1 MKQLGAADPRQI
13 GPYTLL
19 GRLGAGGMGAV
30 YLGRARG
37 RTVAVK
43 VVRPDLAR
51 DDAFRDRFQ
60 REVEAARLVS
70 GAFTAPVVDADTQD
84 RIPWMATTF
93 VVGVSLDQA
102 VTTRG
107 PLPGN
112 VLWALT
118 AGVAEALAG
127 VHDAGLIHRDLK
139 PANVLLAL
147 DGPRVIDFG
156 IARAV
161 DGTALTSTG
170 AIIGSAP
177 YMSPEQAVGEPLSS
191 ASDVFSLGSAI
202 AFAARGDSLFG
213 AGAAAGVLFR
223 IVHTEPDLGAVPA
236 GLRDLIASCLA
247 KNPGDR
253 PTPRQVSECVER
265 EGHPVPSGGWL
276 PEAVAA
282 DIIAVRAVMTTLPEP
297 PPTLAFGHVTQGPGS
312 PAGGP
317 ESSGPESGRPEPRGA
332 GADRPD
338 ADRSDPADGPDPAGR
353 PNPNRRKLLLGL
365 AGGTLA
371 VAGAGTWL
379 GLALSG
385 SGAADDEPGGR
396 PRPSGNDVPEATLAW
411 KVKPSGTGSGAGQ
424 TKQSAACPQVLST
437 HGLVVCPTLERIL
450 ALDDAGRTKWTVDGT
465 EHGIAFSVQGS
476 LPNVIAA
483 ADGDRL
489 YVAGM
494 AMKSMAVRSAVVAI
508 DLDKGKAAWTA
519 TLDRPHTQG
528 VLRFCGVMDGTA
540 YLIGFGDGKDHGGPT
555 PSGYHVWALDLTT
568 RKTAFFHGEDADFI
582 FSALPQRGDHA
593 LFAGPTRLRALD
605 TKGGVAWTTK
615 REPHTVDAAGQH
627 FIVVDGT
634 MRMSALDPATGK
646 SVWTAAGAVAPA
658 SLRGNGIAT
667 DKDGRVLYALWQD
680 KDNGYSLGALDG
692 GTGRT
697 RWKTPLP
704 ADSKDSRSLGARIL
718 YADGNLYRMG
728 ADSVVWACDATN
740 GKPRWKYTGMK
751 GTDPT
756 KLAWTAGDG
765 RLCLSDPTATTVA
778 ALHANGA

>member
-1 MKQLGAADPRQI
+1 MKQLEAADPRQI

-70 GAFTAPVVDADTQD
+70 GAFTAPVVDADTRD
-84 RIPWMATTF
+84 RIPWMATAF

-102 VTTRG
+102 VSTRG
-107 PLPGN
+107 PLPEGA
-112 VLWALT
+112 LWALT
-118 AGVAEALAG
+118 AGVAEALAS

-177 YMSPEQAVGEPLSS
+177 YMSPEQAVGEALTP
-191 ASDVFSLGSAI
+191 ASDMFSLGSAI
-202 AFAARGDSLFG
+202 AFAAGGDSLFG

-223 IVHTEPDLGAVPA
+223 IVHTEPALDAVPA

-247 KNPGDR
+247 KDPDDR
-253 PTPRQVSECVER
+253 PNPRQVSEFVER
-265 EGHPVPSGGWL
+265 EGHPIPSGGWL
-276 PEAVAA
+276 PEALAA

-297 PPTLAFGHVTQGPGS
+297 PPTRPFTPVTPAVGS

-317 ESSGPESGRPEPRGA
+317 ESGRPETIGPA
-332 GADRPD
+332 ADHYGADRPD
-338 ADRSDPADGPDPAGR
+338 TADADRPWTS
-353 PNPNRRKLLLGL
+353 RRKLLLGV

-385 SGAADDEPGGR
+385 TGKADDDSGGR
-396 PRPSGNDVPEATLAW
+396 PRPSGDDVREATLAW
-411 KVKPSGTGSGAGQ
+411 KE
-424 TKQSAACPQVLST
+424 KQSATCPQVLSS
-437 HGLVVCPTLERIL
+437 HGVVACPSLERVL
-450 ALDDAGRTKWTVDGT
+450 GLDDEGKTKWTVNGAD
-465 EHGIAFSVQGS
+465 HGITFSVQGS
-476 LPNVIAA
+476 MPNVIAA
-483 ADGDRL
+483 VGDGHL

-494 AMKSMAVRSAVVAI
+494 SMKSTAMRSAVLAI
-508 DLDKGKAAWTA
+508 DLANGKAAWTA
-519 TLDRPHTQG
+519 TLDRPHTRG
-528 VLRFCGVMDGTA
+528 VLRFCGILDGTA
-540 YLIGFGDGKDHGGPT
+540 YLIGWGDGKDHGPN
-555 PSGYHVWALDLTT
+555 PAGYHVWALDLAS
-568 RKTAFFHGEDADFI
+568 RKTSWLYGENADLI
-582 FSALPQRGDHA
+582 FSALPQRGDHT
-593 LFAGPTRLRALD
+593 LFAGTTRVRALD
-605 TKGGVAWTTK
+605 AEGEVAWSK
-615 REPHTVDAAGQH
+615 QAEPHTLAAAGRH
-627 FIVVDGT
+627 FVLVDGGS
-634 MRMSALDPATGK
+634 RMSALDPATGK
-646 SVWTAAGAVAPA
+646 SLWTVPDVVPA
-658 SLRGNGIAT
+658 SLRGDGIAT
-667 DKDGRVLYALWQD
+667 DKDGKILYALYQD
-680 KDNGYSLGALDG
+680 KDHGYSLGALDS

-697 RWKTPLP
+697 RWKVPLP
-704 ADSKDSRSLGARIL
+704 ADSKDSRSFGARL
-718 YADGNLYRMG
+718 LCADGNLYRMG
-728 ADSVVWACDATN
+728 PDSVVWACDPSN

>member
-1 MKQLGAADPRQI
+1 MKQLEAGDPRQI

-43 VVRPDLAR
+43 VVRPDLAQ

-70 GAFTAPVVDADTQD
+70 GAFTAPVVDADTRD
-84 RIPWMATTF
+84 ELPWMATAF

-102 VTTRG
+102 VSTRG
-107 PLPGN
+107 PLPEGA
-112 VLWALT
+112 LWALT
-118 AGVAEALAG
+118 AGVAEALAS

-177 YMSPEQAVGEPLSS
+177 YMSPEQAVGEALTS
-191 ASDVFSLGSAI
+191 ASDMFSLGSAI
-202 AFAARGDSLFG
+202 AFAAGGESLFG

-247 KNPGDR
+247 KNPEDR
-253 PTPRQVSECVER
+253 PTPRQVSESVER
-265 EGHPVPSGGWL
+265 EGHPIPSGGWL

-297 PPTLAFGHVTQGPGS
+297 PPTRPFTHAPVLGSAASGAAEPLPAAPDGSGQGH
-312 PAGGP
+312 
-317 ESSGPESGRPEPRGA
+317 PEPGDPVA
-332 GADRPD
+332 GHPEPERPD
-338 ADRSDPADGPDPAGR
+338 PDR
-353 PNPNRRKLLLGL
+353 PNPGRPWTSRRKLLLGL

-379 GLALSG
+379 ALSG
-385 SGAADDEPGGR
+385 TGQAGGGSGLR
-396 PRPSGNDVPEATLAW
+396 RPSGDDVPEATLAW
-411 KVKPSGTGSGAGQ
+411 KDR
-424 TKQSAACPQVLST
+424 QSAACPQVIST
-437 HGLVVCPTLERIL
+437 HGVVVCPSLERVL
-450 ALDDAGRTKWTVDGT
+450 ALDDEGNTKWTVNGAD
-465 EHGIAFSVQGS
+465 HGLALSVQGS
-476 LPNVIAA
+476 VPNVIAA
-483 ADGDRL
+483 VDDGHL
-489 YVAGM
+489 YVAGV
-494 AMKSMAVRSAVVAI
+494 AMKSAAARSAVLAI
-508 DLDKGKAAWTA
+508 DLTQGKAAWSA

-528 VLRFCGVMDGTA
+528 VLRFCGVLDGTA
-540 YLIGFGDGKDHGGPT
+540 YLLGFGDGKDHG
-555 PSGYHVWALDLTT
+555 PSPVGYHVWALDLAS
-568 RKTAFFHGEDADFI
+568 RKTSWLYGEDADLL
-582 FSALPQRGDHA
+582 FSALPQRGDNA
-593 LFAGPTRLRALD
+593 LFAGATRVRALD
-605 TKGGVAWTTK
+605 AKGKVAWSKKT
-615 REPHTVDAAGQH
+615 EPHTLDAAGRH
-627 FIVVDGT
+627 FVLVDGGG
-634 MRMSALDPATGK
+634 RMSALDPATGK
-646 SVWTAAGAVAPA
+646 NLWTVPDIVPA
-658 SLRGNGIAT
+658 SLRGGGIAT
-667 DKDGRVLYALWQD
+667 DKDGKVLYALWQD
-680 KDNGYSLGALDG
+680 EDHGYSLGALDG

-697 RWKTPLP
+697 RWKVPLP
-704 ADSKDSRSLGARIL
+704 ADSKDSRAFGARL
-718 YADGNLYRMG
+718 LCADGNLYRMG
-728 ADSVVWACDATN
+728 ADSVVWACDPSN